1 LKHEGKARMPAQR
14 PKHQTA
20 TLEARRQNADASE
33 KAKTPTGNAHTSK
46 AKPEPASQTTKK
58 NTTSRHTSQQSVNIN
73 IPSKNSSPR
82 AQRAKNPQE
91 HSMVTS
97 SSYTDTRL
105 LINNEW
111 CDAASGKT
119 LDVVNPATGKPI
131 GKVAHA
137 GKADLDRALEAAQK
151 GFEAWRKVPA
161 NERATTMRKAA
172 GFVRERAD
180 SIARLMTQEQGKPFA
195 EARVEVLSAAD
206 IIEWFA
212 DEGRRVYGRVVP
224 SRNLNAQSLV
234 IKEPIGP
241 VAAFTPWNFPV
252 NQVVRKL
259 SAALASGCSFLV
271 KAPEETPASP
281 AQLLQAFVD
290 AGVPA
295 GTVGLVFGDP
305 AEISSYLIPHPV
317 IRKVTFTGSTPVG
330 KQLAALAGQHMK
342 RATMELGGHAPV
354 IVAED
359 ADVALAVKAAGGAKF
374 RNAGQVCISPTRFLV
389 HNSIRE
395 EFAAALVKHAE
406 SLKVGDGLAEG
417 TQLGPLANA
426 RRLTAMANII
436 ENARST
442 GATVATGGERIGSEG
457 NFFAP
462 TVLTDVTLEADVFN
476 NEPFG
481 PIAAIRGFDKLE
493 DAIAEANRLPF
504 GLAGYAFT
512 KSFRN
517 VHLLSQ
523 NLEVG
528 MLWINQ
534 PATPT
539 PEMPFGGV
547 KDSGYG
553 SEGGPEAMEAYLVT
567 KAVTVMAV

>member
-1 LKHEGKARMPAQR
+1 M
-14 PKHQTA
+14 T
-20 TLEARRQNADASE
+20 
-33 KAKTPTGNAHTSK
+33 
-46 AKPEPASQTTKK
+46 
-58 NTTSRHTSQQSVNIN
+58 NTT
-73 IPSKNSSPR
+73 
-82 AQRAKNPQE
+82 
-91 HSMVTS
+91 
-97 SSYTDTRL
+97 YTDTQL
-105 LINNEW
+105 LINGEW

-119 LDVVNPATGKPI
+119 IDVLNPATGKVI

-137 GKADLDRALEAAQK
+137 GIADLDRALEAAQR
-151 GFEAWRKVPA
+151 GFETWRKVTA
-161 NERATTMRKAA
+161 YDRAALMRKAA
-172 GFVRERAD
+172 ALVRERAD
-180 SIARLMTQEQGKPFA
+180 TIAQLMTQEQGKPLV
-195 EARVEVLSAAD
+195 EAKIEVLSAAD

-212 DEGRRVYGRVVP
+212 DEGRRVYGRIVP
-224 SRNLNAQSLV
+224 PRNLAVQQTV
-234 IKEPIGP
+234 VKEPVGP

-252 NQVVRKL
+252 NQVARKL
-259 SAALASGCSFLV
+259 SAALATGCSFLV

-281 AQLLQAFVD
+281 AQLLRAFVD

-295 GTVGLVFGDP
+295 GVVGLVYGDP
-305 AEISSYLIPHPV
+305 AEISNYLIPHPV

-359 ADVALAVKAAGGAKF
+359 ADLDLAVKAAGGAKF

-389 HNSIRE
+389 HNSVRE
-395 EFAAALVKHAE
+395 DFAKALVKHAE
-406 SLKVGDGLAEG
+406 GLKVGDGLTLG
-417 TQLGPLANA
+417 TNLGPLANS
-426 RRLTAMANII
+426 RRLSAMEKVVAD
-436 ENARST
+436 ARKT

-462 TVLTDVTLEADVFN
+462 TVLTDVPLEADVFN

-481 PIAAIRGFDKLE
+481 PIAAIRGFDSLE
-493 DAIAEANRLPF
+493 DAITEANRLPY

-512 KSFRN
+512 RAFKN
-517 VHLLSQ
+517 VHLLTQ
-523 NLEVG
+523 RLEVG

-534 PATPT
+534 PATPW

-553 SEGGPEAMEAYLVT
+553 SEGGPEALEPYLVT
-567 KAVTVMAV
+567 KSVTVTAA